1 MNLLALTAAAAA
13 EAAEKVGET
22 ATDTA
27 LVEGA
32 ILLGVATLFVLIFRR
47 LGLGAVLGYLIAG
60 AIVGPHGL
68 GLVGGGESKLAFAEL
83 GIAFLL
89 FLVGLELSPRRL
101 WDMRRAIFGLGLM
114 QVVVTGLVLTG
125 LIHLTL
131 GFSPAASL
139 ALGLPLALSSTAQVL
154 PGLKSSG
161 RINSPF
167 GEKAF
172 SILLFQDLAIVPMIT
187 IVAVLS
193 RAPSDPSAPPGW
205 QMAFFTLWAI
215 IVLVLAGRFV
225 VNPLL
230 RIIGRYGERELFVVV
245 GLLTILASAA
255 LMHSLHLSTAL
266 GAFIAG
272 VMLADSPYRHEIES
286 DVEPFRLILLGLF
299 FLAVGMVL
307 DVGAVLERPL
317 LVLGLALGLVAV
329 KVVVLTLIVKLYGK
343 PWPVA
348 LGLGLLLSQGG
359 EFGFLLFAQAADALL
374 IQPEAAS
381 LFSAV
386 VTLSMVTTPFL
397 MLFARNLEFSPAA
410 EPFDLDDPEGAP
422 RGSAIVV
429 GYGRFG
435 QIVSQMLHGVACS
448 VTLIDKKPSQIE
460 LSSRFDTKVY
470 FGDGL
475 RVDLLRRAGADEA
488 RLIIFCI
495 DDSSVDAA
503 ALKPIVDAFPNA
515 KVLMRVF
522 DRRQLLA
529 VEGAGVDGVI
539 REVFESS
546 VAMGLTALRY
556 LDVDPREMEDVEATL
571 RHLDETRLQAQI
583 DEGDISAGM
592 DHRFKPGGGRE
603 AESVLEK
610 YRLRRLAAKASKDD
624 PKDEESEQASA
635 MN

>member
-1 MNLLALTAAAAA
+1 
-13 EAAEKVGET
+13 
-22 ATDTA
+22 DTA

-131 GFSPAASL
+131 DFSPAASL

-187 IVAVLS
+187 IIAVLS
-193 RAPSDPSAPPGW
+193 RAPADPSAPPGW
-205 QMAFFTLWAI
+205 QMAFFTVWAI

-329 KVVVLTLIVKLYGK
+329 KVVVLTLIVKLFGK

-410 EPFDLDDPEGAP
+410 DPADLDDPAGAP

-503 ALKPIVDAFPNA
+503 ALKPVVDAFPNA

-610 YRLRRLAAKASKDD
+610 YRLRRLAAKALKDD
-624 PKDEESEQASA
+624 PKDEESENASA

>member
-1 MNLLALTAAAAA
+1 MNLLALTAAAS
-13 EAAEKVGET
+13 EAAGKVAET

-89 FLVGLELSPRRL
+89 FLVGLELSPGRL
-101 WDMRRAIFGLGLM
+101 WQMRRVIFGLGM
-114 QVVVTGLVLTG
+114 AQVVVTGLVLTG

-193 RAPSDPSAPPGW
+193 RAPADPSAPPGW

-215 IVLVLAGRFV
+215 VVLVLAGRFV

-307 DVGAVLERPL
+307 DVGAVIERPL
-317 LVLGLALGLVAV
+317 LVLSLALGLVAV
-329 KVVVLTLIVKLYGK
+329 KVVVLTLIVKLFGK

-374 IQPEAAS
+374 IDPAAAS

-386 VTLSMVTTPFL
+386 VTLSMVTPPFL
-397 MLFARNLEFSPAA
+397 MLFARNLEFSPTA
-410 EPFDLDDPEGAP
+410 EPGDLDDPAGAP

-495 DDSSVDAA
+495 DDASVDAA
-503 ALKPIVDAFPNA
+503 ALRPIVDAFPNA

-529 VEGAGVDGVI
+529 VEGAGVDGVV

-610 YRLRRLAAKASKDD
+610 FRLRRLAAKALKDD

-635 MN
+635 IS

>member
-1 MNLLALTAAAAA
+1 MTLLGLTAAAS
-13 EAAEKVGET
+13 EAAEKAAET
-22 ATDTA
+22 VTDTA
-27 LVEGA
+27 LIEGA

-89 FLVGLELSPRRL
+89 FLVGLELSPGRL
-101 WDMRRAIFGLGLM
+101 WQMRRAIFGLGM
-114 QVVVTGLVLTG
+114 AQVVVTGLVLTG

-193 RAPSDPSAPPGW
+193 RAPADPSAPPGW

-215 IVLVLAGRFV
+215 VVLVLAGRFV

-230 RIIGRYGERELFVVV
+230 RIIGRYGERELFVIV

-307 DVGAVLERPL
+307 DVGAVMERPL

-329 KVVVLTLIVKLYGK
+329 KVVVLTLIVRLFGK

-374 IQPEAAS
+374 IEPEAAS

-397 MLFARNLEFSPAA
+397 MLFARNLEFAPGSG
-410 EPFDLDDPEGAP
+410 EPDLDDPEGAP

-475 RVDLLRRAGADEA
+475 RIDLLRRAGAEEA

-495 DDSSVDAA
+495 DDASVDAA
-503 ALKPIVDAFPNA
+503 ALKPIVEAFPNA
-515 KVLMRVF
+515 KILMRVF
-522 DRRQLLA
+522 DRRQQLA
-529 VEGAGVDGVI
+529 LEGSGVDTVV

-556 LDVDPREMEDVEATL
+556 LDVDPSEMDDVEATL
-571 RHLDETRLQAQI
+571 RHLDDTRLQAQI
-583 DEGDISAGM
+583 DEGDLSAGM

-603 AESVLEK
+603 ADSVLEK
-610 YRLRRLAAKASKDD
+610 FRRKRQAAKAAR
-624 PKDEESEQASA
+624 EENEA
-635 MN
+635 MRLTGED

>member
-1 MNLLALTAAAAA
+1 MTLLALTAAASEVA
-13 EAAEKVGET
+13 GT

-27 LVEGA
+27 LMEGA

-101 WDMRRAIFGLGLM
+101 WQMRRAIFGIGM
-114 QVVVTGLVLTG
+114 VQVVATGLVLTA

-187 IVAVLS
+187 IIAALS
-193 RAPSDPSAPPGW
+193 RAPANPAAPSGW

-215 IVLVLAGRFV
+215 VVLVLAGRFV

-230 RIIGRYGERELFVVV
+230 RVIGRYGERELFVVV
-245 GLLTILASAA
+245 GLLTVLASAA
-255 LMHSLHLSTAL
+255 LMHSLHVSTAL
-266 GAFIAG
+266 GAFVAG

-286 DVEPFRLILLGLF
+286 DIEPFRLILLGLF

-307 DVGAVLERPL
+307 DVGAVIERPM
-317 LVLGLALGLVAV
+317 LVLVLAAGLVAV
-329 KVVVLTLIVKLYGK
+329 KFSVLTVIIRLFGK
-343 PWPVA
+343 PWKAA

-359 EFGFLLFAQAADALL
+359 EFGFLLFAQAADAML

-386 VTLSMVTTPFL
+386 VTLSMISTPFL
-397 MLFARNLEFSPAA
+397 MLFARNLEFAPETDA
-410 EPFDLDDPEGAP
+410 PVLDDPADAP

-435 QIVSQMLHGVACS
+435 QIVAQMLHGVACS

-475 RVDLLRRAGADEA
+475 RIDLLRRAGGEEA
-488 RLIIFCI
+488 RLIIFCM
-495 DDSSVDAA
+495 DDASVDADA
-503 ALKPIVDAFPNA
+503 MKPIVEAFPNA
-515 KVLMRVF
+515 RILMRVF

-529 VEGAGVDGVI
+529 IDGAGVDGVI

-546 VAMGLTALRY
+546 IAMGLTALRH
-556 LDVDPREMEDVEATL
+556 LGVDPAEMDDVEATL
-571 RHLDETRLQAQI
+571 RHLDDTRLQAQL
-583 DEGDISAGM
+583 DEGDLSAGM

-603 AESVLEK
+603 ADSVLEK
-610 YRLRRLAAKASKDD
+610 FRRKRQAAKAAR
-624 PKDEESEQASA
+624 DEDEV
-635 MN
+635 MG

>member
-1 MNLLALTAAAAA
+1 MTLLALTAAASK
-13 EAAEKVGET
+13 AAEKVAET

-60 AIVGPHGL
+60 AVVGPHGL
-68 GLVGGGESKLAFAEL
+68 ALVGGGESKLAFAEL

-89 FLVGLELSPRRL
+89 FLVGLELSPNRL
-101 WDMRRAIFGLGLM
+101 WQMRRAIFGLGM
-114 QVVVTGLVLTG
+114 AQVVITGLVLTG

-187 IVAVLS
+187 IIAVLS
-193 RAPSDPSAPPGW
+193 RAPADPSAPSGW
-205 QMAFFTLWAI
+205 KMAFFTVWAI

-286 DVEPFRLILLGLF
+286 DVEPFRLVLLGLF

-317 LVLGLALGLVAV
+317 MVLGLALGLVAV
-329 KVVVLTLIVKLYGK
+329 KVVVLTLIVKLFGK

-410 EPFDLDDPEGAP
+410 EPFDMDDPEGAP
-422 RGSAIVV
+422 RGSAIIV

-475 RVDLLRRAGADEA
+475 RIDLLRRAGAEEA
-488 RLIIFCI
+488 RLIIFCM
-495 DDSSVDAA
+495 DDASVDAA
-503 ALKPIVDAFPNA
+503 AMKPIVAAFPHA
-515 KVLMRVF
+515 KILMRVF

-529 VEGAGVDGVI
+529 VEGAGIDGVV

-546 VAMGLTALRY
+546 VAMGLSALRH
-556 LDVDPREMEDVEATL
+556 LEVDPREMDDVEAAL

-603 AESVLEK
+603 ADSVLETFRRK
-610 YRLRRLAAKASKDD
+610 RLAAKAAR
-624 PKDEESEQASA
+624 EENEA
-635 MN
+635 MGLTGES

>member
-1 MNLLALTAAAAA
+1 MTLLALTAAAS
-13 EAAEKVGET
+13 EAAETV
-22 ATDTA
+22 TDTA

-60 AIVGPHGL
+60 AIVGPHGF

-89 FLVGLELSPRRL
+89 FLVGLELSPGRL
-101 WDMRRAIFGLGLM
+101 WQMRRAIFGLGM
-114 QVVVTGLVLTG
+114 VQVVVTGLVLTA
-125 LIHLTL
+125 LIYLIL

-193 RAPSDPSAPPGW
+193 RAPADPSAPPGW

-215 IVLVLAGRFV
+215 VVLVLAGRFV

-307 DVGAVLERPL
+307 DVGAVMERPL

-329 KVVVLTLIVKLYGK
+329 KATVLTLIVKAFGK
-343 PWPVA
+343 SWSAA

-374 IQPEAAS
+374 IEPEAAS

-410 EPFDLDDPEGAP
+410 EPADLDDPEDAP

-435 QIVSQMLHGVACS
+435 QTVAQMLHGVACS

-475 RVDLLRRAGADEA
+475 RVDLLRRAGAEEA

-495 DDSSVDAA
+495 DDASVDAA
-503 ALKPIVDAFPNA
+503 ALKPVVDAFPDA

-529 VEGAGVDGVI
+529 LDGAGVDGAV

-546 VAMGLTALRY
+546 IALGLMALRH
-556 LDVDPREMEDVEATL
+556 LDVDPREMEDVETTL
-571 RHLDETRLQAQI
+571 RHLDDARLQAQL
-583 DEGDISAGM
+583 DEGDLSAGM

-610 YRLRRLAAKASKDD
+610 LRQRRLAAKLA
-624 PKDEESEQASA
+624 KDENEAPGLATER
-635 MN
+635 

>member
-1 MNLLALTAAAAA
+1 MTWLALTAAAS
-13 EAAEKVGET
+13 EAAEKVAET

-68 GLVGGGESKLAFAEL
+68 ALVGGGESKLAFAEL

-89 FLVGLELSPRRL
+89 FLVGLELSPNRL
-101 WDMRRAIFGLGLM
+101 WQMRRAIFGLGMM

-125 LIHLTL
+125 LIYLTL

-187 IVAVLS
+187 IIAVLS
-193 RAPSDPSAPPGW
+193 RAPADPSAPSGW
-205 QMAFFTLWAI
+205 QMAFFTVWAI
-215 IVLVLAGRFV
+215 VVLVLAGRFV

-307 DVGAVLERPL
+307 DVGAVMERPL
-317 LVLGLALGLVAV
+317 LVLALAAGLVAV
-329 KVVVLTLIVKLYGK
+329 KVTVLTLIVRLFGK

-359 EFGFLLFAQAADALL
+359 EFGFLLFTQAADALL
-374 IQPEAAS
+374 IEPEAAS

-397 MLFARNLEFSPAA
+397 MLFARNLEFAPEAAPA
-410 EPFDLDDPEGAP
+410 DLDDPAGAP

-475 RVDLLRRAGADEA
+475 RVDLLRRAGAEEA

-495 DDSSVDAA
+495 DDASVDAA
-503 ALKPIVDAFPNA
+503 ALKPVVDAFPDA

-529 VEGAGVDGVI
+529 IEGAGVDGVI

-571 RHLDETRLQAQI
+571 RHLDDTRLQAQI

-624 PKDEESEQASA
+624 PTDAEKDGASA
-635 MN
+635 LN

>member
-1 MNLLALTAAAAA
+1 MSLLALTAAAAQ
-13 EAAEKVGET
+13 AAEKVAEA

-60 AIVGPHGL
+60 AVVGPHGL

-101 WDMRRAIFGLGLM
+101 WQMRRAIFGLGM
-114 QVVVTGLVLTG
+114 AQVAVTGLVLTL

-193 RAPSDPSAPPGW
+193 RAPADPSAPSGW

-215 IVLVLAGRFV
+215 IVLVLAGRFI

-245 GLLTILASAA
+245 GLLTVLASAA
-255 LMHSLHLSTAL
+255 LMHSLHVSTAL
-266 GAFIAG
+266 GAFVAG

-286 DVEPFRLILLGLF
+286 DIEPFRLILLGLF

-307 DVGAVLERPL
+307 DIGAVIERPL
-317 LVLGLALGLVAV
+317 LVLALAAGLVAV
-329 KVVVLTLIVKLYGK
+329 KFAVLTLIIRLFGK
-343 PWPVA
+343 PWKAA

-374 IQPEAAS
+374 IRPEAAS

-386 VTLSMVTTPFL
+386 VTLSMISTPFL
-397 MLFARNLEFSPAA
+397 MLFARNLEFAP
-410 EPFDLDDPEGAP
+410 ETDQPVLDDPAGAP
-422 RGSAIVV
+422 RGSAIVI

-475 RVDLLRRAGADEA
+475 RVDLLRRAGGEEA

-495 DDSSVDAA
+495 DDASVDAEA
-503 ALKPIVDAFPNA
+503 MKPIVEAFPNA
-515 KVLMRVF
+515 KILMRVF

-529 VEGAGVDGVI
+529 VDGAGVDGVI

-546 VAMGLTALRY
+546 IAMGLTALRH
-556 LDVDPREMEDVEATL
+556 LDVDPSEMEDVEATL
-571 RHLDETRLQAQI
+571 RHLDETRLQAQL

-603 AESVLEK
+603 ADSVLETF
-610 YRLRRLAAKASKDD
+610 RRKRQAAKAAR
-624 PKDEESEQASA
+624 EENEATGLRSEG
-635 MN
+635 

>member
-1 MNLLALTAAAAA
+1 MTLLALIAAAS
-13 EAAEKVGET
+13 EAAET

-27 LVEGA
+27 LMEGA

-101 WDMRRAIFGLGLM
+101 WQMRRAIFGIGM
-114 QVVVTGLVLTG
+114 VQVVATGLVLTA

-187 IVAVLS
+187 IIAALS
-193 RAPSDPSAPPGW
+193 RAPANPAAPSGW

-215 IVLVLAGRFV
+215 VVLVLAGRFV

-230 RIIGRYGERELFVVV
+230 RVIGRYGERELFVVV
-245 GLLTILASAA
+245 GLLTVLASAA
-255 LMHSLHLSTAL
+255 LMHSLHVSTAL
-266 GAFIAG
+266 GAFVAG

-286 DVEPFRLILLGLF
+286 DIEPFRLILLGLF

-307 DVGAVLERPL
+307 DVGAVIERPM
-317 LVLGLALGLVAV
+317 LVLVLAAGLVAV
-329 KVVVLTLIVKLYGK
+329 KFSVLTVIIRLFGK
-343 PWPVA
+343 PWKAA

-359 EFGFLLFAQAADALL
+359 EFGFLLFAQAADAML

-386 VTLSMVTTPFL
+386 VTLSMISTPFL
-397 MLFARNLEFSPAA
+397 MLFARNLEFAPETD
-410 EPFDLDDPEGAP
+410 EPVLDDPADAP

-435 QIVSQMLHGVACS
+435 QIVAQMLHGVACS

-475 RVDLLRRAGADEA
+475 RIDLLRRAGGEEA
-488 RLIIFCI
+488 RLIIFCM
-495 DDSSVDAA
+495 DDASVDADA
-503 ALKPIVDAFPNA
+503 MKPIVEAFPNA
-515 KVLMRVF
+515 RILMRVF

-529 VEGAGVDGVI
+529 IDGAGVDGVI

-546 VAMGLTALRY
+546 IAMGLTALRH
-556 LDVDPREMEDVEATL
+556 LGVDPAEMDDVEATL
-571 RHLDETRLQAQI
+571 RHLDDTRLQAQL
-583 DEGDISAGM
+583 DEGDLSAGM

-603 AESVLEK
+603 ADSVLEK
-610 YRLRRLAAKASKDD
+610 LRRKRQAAKAAR
-624 PKDEESEQASA
+624 EENEAMGLTSES
-635 MN
+635 

>member
-1 MNLLALTAAAAA
+1 MTLLALTAAAS
-13 EAAEKVGET
+13 EAAEKIAET
-22 ATDTA
+22 ATDAA

-101 WDMRRAIFGLGLM
+101 WDMRRAIFGLGM
-114 QVVVTGLVLTG
+114 AQVAVTGLILTG
-125 LIHLTL
+125 LIHLIL

-193 RAPSDPSAPPGW
+193 RAPADASAPPGW

-215 IVLVLAGRFV
+215 IVLVLAGRFI

-307 DVGAVLERPL
+307 DVGVVMERPL
-317 LVLGLALGLVAV
+317 EVLALALGLVVV
-329 KVVVLTLIVKLYGK
+329 KASVLTLIVKAFGK
-343 PWPVA
+343 SWSAA

-374 IQPEAAS
+374 IRPEAAS

-397 MLFARNLEFSPAA
+397 MLFARNLEFAPDSVRS
-410 EPFDLDDPEGAP
+410 DLDDPEGAP
-422 RGSAIVV
+422 RGSAIVI

-435 QIVSQMLHGVACS
+435 QIVTQMLHGVACS

-475 RVDLLRRAGADEA
+475 RIDLLRRAGAEEA

-495 DDSSVDAA
+495 DDASVSAA
-503 ALKPIVDAFPNA
+503 ALKPIVDAFPDA

-529 VEGAGVDGVI
+529 LDGAGVDGAV

-546 VAMGLTALRY
+546 IAMGLMALRH
-556 LDVDPREMEDVEATL
+556 LDVDPREMEDVETTL
-571 RHLDETRLQAQI
+571 RHLDETRLQAQL
-583 DEGDISAGM
+583 DEGDLSAGM

-610 YRLRRLAAKASKDD
+610 LRLRRLAAKAARDD
-624 PKDEESEQASA
+624 SEAEDA
-635 MN
+635 IADR

>member
-1 MNLLALTAAAAA
+1 MNLLVLTAAAAA

-60 AIVGPHGL
+60 AIVGPHGF

-172 SILLFQDLAIVPMIT
+172 SILLFQDLALVPMIT
-187 IVAVLS
+187 IIAVLS
-193 RAPSDPSAPPGW
+193 RAPADPSAPPGW

-215 IVLVLAGRFV
+215 VVLVLAGRFV

-329 KVVVLTLIVKLYGK
+329 KVVVLTLIVKLFGK

-359 EFGFLLFAQAADALL
+359 EFGFLLFTQAADALL

-410 EPFDLDDPEGAP
+410 EPFDMDDPEGAP

-495 DDSSVDAA
+495 DDASVDAA
-503 ALKPIVDAFPNA
+503 ALKPVVDAFPNA

-529 VEGAGVDGVI
+529 LDGAGVDGVI

-546 VAMGLTALRY
+546 VAMGLAALRH
-556 LDVDPREMEDVEATL
+556 LDVDPSEMDDVEATL
-571 RHLDETRLQAQI
+571 RHLDETRLQAQL

-603 AESVLEK
+603 ADSVLEK
-610 YRLRRLAAKASKDD
+610 LRRKRLAAKAAR
-624 PKDEESEQASA
+624 EENEAMGLSSEG
-635 MN
+635 

>member
-1 MNLLALTAAAAA
+1 MTLLALTAAASETA
-13 EAAEKVGET
+13 ERIGET

-60 AIVGPHGL
+60 ALVGPHGL

-89 FLVGLELSPRRL
+89 FLVGLELSPGRL
-101 WDMRRAIFGLGLM
+101 WQMRRAIFGLGM
-114 QVVVTGLVLTG
+114 AQVVVTGLVLTG

-187 IVAVLS
+187 IIAVLS
-193 RAPSDPSAPPGW
+193 RAPADPSAPPGW
-205 QMAFFTLWAI
+205 QMAFFTVWAI
-215 IVLVLAGRFV
+215 VVLVLAGRFV

-230 RIIGRYGERELFVVV
+230 RIVGRYGERELFVVV

-307 DVGAVLERPL
+307 DVGAVLARPFE
-317 LVLGLALGLVAV
+317 VLALALGLVAV
-329 KVVVLTLIVKLYGK
+329 KVVVLTLIVKAFGK
-343 PWPVA
+343 SWQAA

-359 EFGFLLFAQAADALL
+359 EFGFLLFAQAAGALL
-374 IQPEAAS
+374 IEPEAAS

-410 EPFDLDDPEGAP
+410 EPANLADPGDAP

-475 RVDLLRRAGADEA
+475 RVDLLRRAGGEEA

-503 ALKPIVDAFPNA
+503 ALKPVVDAFPNA

-529 VEGAGVDGVI
+529 IDGSGVDGVI

-546 VAMGLTALRY
+546 IAMGLAALRH
-556 LDVDPREMEDVEATL
+556 LDVDPSEMDDVEATL

-603 AESVLEK
+603 ADSVLEK
-610 YRLRRLAAKASKDD
+610 LRRKRQEAKAAR
-624 PKDEESEQASA
+624 EENEA
-635 MN
+635 MGLESGS

>member
-1 MNLLALTAAAAA
+1 MNLTIFTAAAS
-13 EAAEKVGET
+13 EAAEKVAET

-60 AIVGPHGL
+60 ALVGPHGF

-101 WDMRRAIFGLGLM
+101 WDMRRAIFGLGLA
-114 QVVVTGLVLTG
+114 QVVVTGLILTA

-193 RAPSDPSAPPGW
+193 RAPANPAAPPGW
-205 QMAFFTLWAI
+205 QMAFFTVWAI

-230 RIIGRYGERELFVVV
+230 RIVGRYGERELFVVV

-307 DVGAVLERPL
+307 DVGAVMERPL
-317 LVLGLALGLVAV
+317 LVVTLALGLVAV
-329 KVVVLTLIVKLYGK
+329 KVAVLTLIAKAFGK
-343 PWPVA
+343 SWQAA

-374 IQPEAAS
+374 IEPQAAS

-397 MLFARNLEFSPAA
+397 MLFARNLEFAPGSD
-410 EPFDLDDPEGAP
+410 EPDLDDPEGAP

-475 RVDLLRRAGADEA
+475 RVDLLRRAGAEEA

-495 DDSSVDAA
+495 DDASVDAA
-503 ALKPIVDAFPNA
+503 ALKPIVEAFPNA
-515 KVLMRVF
+515 KILMRVF

-529 VEGAGVDGVI
+529 LDGSGVDGII

-546 VAMGLTALRY
+546 VAMGLTALRH
-556 LDVDPREMEDVEATL
+556 LDVDPSEMDDVEATL
-571 RHLDETRLQAQI
+571 RHLDQTRLQAQL
-583 DEGDISAGM
+583 DEGDLSAGM

-603 AESVLEK
+603 ADSILEK
-610 YRLRRLAAKASKDD
+610 YRRKRQAAKAAREENEAMGLA
-624 PKDEESEQASA
+624 DEG
-635 MN
+635 

>member
-1 MNLLALTAAAAA
+1 MLTALAAGASEAAA
-13 EAAEKVGET
+13 KVADT

-27 LVEGA
+27 LIEGA

-101 WDMRRAIFGLGLM
+101 WDMRRAIFGLGM
-114 QVVVTGLVLTG
+114 AQVVVTGLVLTA

-193 RAPSDPSAPPGW
+193 RAPANPSAPPGW

-215 IVLVLAGRFV
+215 VVLVLAGRFI

-230 RIIGRYGERELFVVV
+230 RIVGRYGERELFVVV

-307 DVGAVLERPL
+307 DVGAVMERPL
-317 LVLGLALGLVAV
+317 LVLALALGLVAV
-329 KVVVLTLIVKLYGK
+329 KAAVLTLIVKAFGK
-343 PWPVA
+343 SWQAA

-374 IQPEAAS
+374 IDPEAAS

-397 MLFARNLEFSPAA
+397 MLFARNLEFSPGAD
-410 EPFDLDDPEGAP
+410 EPDLDDPEGAP

-475 RVDLLRRAGADEA
+475 RVDLLRRAGAEEA
-488 RLIIFCI
+488 RLIIFCM

-503 ALKPIVDAFPNA
+503 AMRPIVEAFPNA

-529 VEGAGVDGVI
+529 IDGAGVDAVI

-546 VAMGLTALRY
+546 IAMGLTALRH
-556 LDVDPREMEDVEATL
+556 LDVDPSEMDDVEATL

-603 AESVLEK
+603 ADSVLEK
-610 YRLRRLAAKASKDD
+610 FRRKRQAAKAAR
-624 PKDEESEQASA
+624 EEREENEAMGLQADS
-635 MN
+635 

>member
-1 MNLLALTAAAAA
+1 MSLLALTTAAAQ
-13 EAAEKVGET
+13 AAEKVAEA

-60 AIVGPHGL
+60 AVVGPHGL

-101 WDMRRAIFGLGLM
+101 WQMRRAIFGLGM
-114 QVVVTGLVLTG
+114 AQVAVTGLVLTL
-125 LIHLTL
+125 LIHVTL

-193 RAPSDPSAPPGW
+193 RAPADPSAPSGW

-215 IVLVLAGRFV
+215 IVLVLAGRFI

-245 GLLTILASAA
+245 GLLTVLASAA
-255 LMHSLHLSTAL
+255 LMHSLHVSTAL
-266 GAFIAG
+266 GAFVAG

-286 DVEPFRLILLGLF
+286 DIEPFRLILLGLF

-307 DVGAVLERPL
+307 DVGAVIERPL
-317 LVLGLALGLVAV
+317 LVLALAAGLVAV
-329 KVVVLTLIVKLYGK
+329 KFAVLTLIIRLFGK
-343 PWPVA
+343 PWKAA

-374 IQPEAAS
+374 IRPEAAS

-386 VTLSMVTTPFL
+386 VTLSMISTPFL
-397 MLFARNLEFSPAA
+397 MLFARNLEFAPETDQPA
-410 EPFDLDDPEGAP
+410 LDDPAGAP
-422 RGSAIVV
+422 RGSAIVI

-475 RVDLLRRAGADEA
+475 RVDLLRRAGGEEA

-495 DDSSVDAA
+495 DDASVDAEA
-503 ALKPIVDAFPNA
+503 MKPIVEAFPNA
-515 KVLMRVF
+515 KILMRVF

-529 VEGAGVDGVI
+529 VDGAGVDGVI

-546 VAMGLTALRY
+546 IAMGLTALRH
-556 LDVDPREMEDVEATL
+556 LDVDPSEMEDVEATL
-571 RHLDETRLQAQI
+571 RHLDETRLQAQL

-603 AESVLEK
+603 ADSVLETF
-610 YRLRRLAAKASKDD
+610 RRKRQAAKAAR
-624 PKDEESEQASA
+624 EENEATGLGSEG
-635 MN
+635 

>member
-1 MNLLALTAAAAA
+1 MSLLALTAAAS
-13 EAAEKVGET
+13 EVVAEKASDVQLIE
-22 ATDTA
+22 AT
-27 LVEGA
+27 
-32 ILLGVATLFVLIFRR
+32 ILLGVATLFVMAFRR
-47 LGLGAVLGYLIAG
+47 LGLGAVLGYLLAG
-60 AIVGPHGL
+60 ALVGPHGL
-68 GLVGGGESKLAFAEL
+68 GLVGGGESKLAFAEI

-89 FLVGLELSPRRL
+89 FLVGLELHPRRL
-101 WDMRRAIFGLGLM
+101 WELRRAIFGLGLA

-125 LIHLTL
+125 LLILTL
-131 GFSPAASL
+131 GFSWQAAL

-154 PGLKSSG
+154 PSLKSSG

-193 RAPSDPSAPPGW
+193 RAPANPDAPPGW

-215 IVLVLAGRFV
+215 IVLVLVGRFI

-230 RIIGRYGERELFVVV
+230 RIVGRYGERELFVVV
-245 GLLTILASAA
+245 GLLVVLASAA
-255 LMHSLHLSTAL
+255 FMHSLHLSTAL

-272 VMLADSPYRHEIES
+272 VMLADSPYRHEIEA
-286 DVEPFRLILLGLF
+286 DVEPFRLVLLGLF

-307 DVGAVLERPL
+307 DIDVVLADPL
-317 LVLGLALGLVAV
+317 RIVALAAGLVAV
-329 KVVVLTLIVKLYGK
+329 KLAVLTVIVRLFGK
-343 PWPVA
+343 PWNVA

-359 EFGFLLFAQAADALL
+359 EFGFLLFAQATDALL
-374 IQPEAAS
+374 IEPEAAS

-386 VTLSMVTTPFL
+386 VTLSMMSTPFL
-397 MLFARNLEFSPAA
+397 MLFARNLEFSPGGDDV
-410 EPFDLDDPEGAP
+410 DLDDPGDAP

-435 QIVSQMLHGVACS
+435 QIVAQMLHGVACS

-475 RVDLLRRAGADEA
+475 RVDLLRRAGGEEA
-488 RLIIFCI
+488 RLIIFCM
-495 DDSSVDAA
+495 DDASVGADAMR
-503 ALKPIVDAFPNA
+503 PIVEAFPHA
-515 KVLMRVF
+515 KILMRVF

-529 VEGAGVDGVI
+529 VDGSGVDGVV

-546 VAMGLTALRY
+546 IAMGMTALRH

-603 AESVLEK
+603 ADSVLEK
-610 YRLRRLAAKASKDD
+610 FRRKRQTAKAAR
-624 PKDEESEQASA
+624 EENEAMGLESET
-635 MN
+635 

>member
-1 MNLLALTAAAAA
+1 VTLLTFAAAAS
-13 EAAEKVGET
+13 EAAEKVAET

-101 WDMRRAIFGLGLM
+101 WDMRRAIFGLGLA

-125 LIHLTL
+125 LIHLAL

-139 ALGLPLALSSTAQVL
+139 ALGLQLALSSTAQVL

-187 IVAVLS
+187 IIAVLS

-215 IVLVLAGRFV
+215 VVLVLAGRFI

-230 RIIGRYGERELFVVV
+230 RIVGRYGERELFVVV

-317 LVLGLALGLVAV
+317 LVLALALGLVAV
-329 KVVVLTLIVKLYGK
+329 KVAVLTLIVKAFGK
-343 PWPVA
+343 SWQAA

-374 IQPEAAS
+374 IDPEAAS

-397 MLFARNLEFSPAA
+397 MLFARNLEFAPGAD
-410 EPFDLDDPEGAP
+410 ELDLDDPGDAP

-475 RVDLLRRAGADEA
+475 RVDLLRRAGAEEA
-488 RLIIFCI
+488 RLIIFCM
-495 DDSSVDAA
+495 DDASVDAQA
-503 ALKPIVDAFPNA
+503 MKPIVEAFPQA
-515 KVLMRVF
+515 TILMRVF

-529 VEGAGVDGVI
+529 LDGSGVDGVI

-546 VAMGLTALRY
+546 IAMGLTALRH
-556 LDVDPREMEDVEATL
+556 LDVDPSEMDDVEATL

-583 DEGDISAGM
+583 DEGDLSAGM

-603 AESVLEK
+603 ADSILEK
-610 YRLRRLAAKASKDD
+610 LRRKRQAATAAR
-624 PKDEESEQASA
+624 EESEA
-635 MN
+635 MGLTSES